1 MRSLVVKPAGEPPAG
16 SARDGLLARVDEG
29 FIRADADLDWV
40 RQLITSPVL
49 AAAMT
54 HRARVTR
61 AQVEY
66 TLDTML
72 RGVAP

>member
-1 MRSLVVKPAGEPPAG
+1 
-16 SARDGLLARVDEG
+16 LLARAVDEG
-29 FIRADADLDWV
+29 LIRADADLDWV

-49 AAAMT
+49 AAAVT

-66 TLDTML
+66 ILDTML